1 MNHGFRSADFHH
13 GLVLLLLK
21 NSQILYFSPQEVV
34 DRWKILW
41 ISPRETCI
49 SWWMIRPQIQGIG
62 FDQ

>member
-1 MNHGFRSADFHH
+1 MDSGALIFTTAWF
-13 GLVLLLLK
+13 LLLLK